1 MTNINVPQVPSA
13 EPQAAEALMTHA
25 KSQSQKID
33 AKSILLMDRAGK
45 VQEPTTE
52 TLSLLG
58 TRTQAAFRKMQQ
70 KDALSDSL
78 SSSDPQHAKKR
89 LRMENGDHMDL
100 QVRTEVLRC
109 SYESCKK
116 EFRSLQFLKTHL
128 AYHESRANFVCTVP
142 SCKKS
147 FNYRHNLSI
156 HMRVH
161 NDHRP
166 FECPQ
171 NCGKSFRTKGNMMD
185 HLRRH
190 YAIK

>member
-1 MTNINVPQVPSA
+1 MI
-13 EPQAAEALMTHA
+13 HA
-25 KSQSQKID
+25 KAQSQKID
-33 AKSILLMDRAGK
+33 AKSILLMDRTGK
-45 VQEPTTE
+45 VQEPTQE

-58 TRTQAAFRKMQQ
+58 SRTQAVFRKMHS
-70 KDALSDSL
+70 KDSL
-78 SSSDPQHAKKR
+78 CDSSNLSFDPQGQTNIRFKA
-89 LRMENGDHMDL
+89 ENGTPVEL
-100 QVRTEVLRC
+100 QARTETLKC
-109 SYESCKK
+109 SYEFCKK
-116 EFRSLQFLKTHL
+116 EFRSFQFLKTHL
-128 AYHESRANFVCTVP
+128 AYHESRANFSCTVP

-171 NCGKSFRTKGNMMD
+171 SCGKSFRTKGNMMD